1 MRQWVLSLLAP
12 PGLECVQPPEGGAA
26 MTDKSASF
34 TGSIPEHYDTYSGP
48 AIFERWAEDFVRRLP
63 ARIDGDVLETACGTG
78 ILTRRLR
85 DHLAPGVRLVATDL
99 NGAMLE
105 YARRRLG
112 EPLGVEWRTADAVAL
127 PFPDRSFG
135 AVVCQ
140 LGIMFVPDKAAAMRE
155 ARRVLAP
162 GGLFAFLVWDRLD
175 SNPHA
180 KATNDAIAAL
190 LPGDPV
196 ASFAEVPYGF
206 NDEALIRQLLAGSG
220 FTDIRIERA
229 AIEIVSPAARSIAIG
244 TVRGTPR
251 ALMLEE
257 RGISLDAVIDAVTA
271 ALVAVGGNNPYRSPG
286 RALVVTAR
294 AG

>member
-1 MRQWVLSLLAP
+1 
-12 PGLECVQPPEGGAA
+12 

-48 AIFERWAEDFVRRLP
+48 AIFDRWAEDFVRRLP

-85 DHLAPGVRLVATDL
+85 DRLPPGARLVATDL

-112 EPLGVEWRTADAVAL
+112 GPSGVEWETADAVAL
-127 PFPDRSFG
+127 PFPDRSFR

-180 KATNDAIAAL
+180 QATGDAITAL
-190 LPGDPV
+190 APNDPV
-196 ASFAEVPYGF
+196 ASFINIPYGF
-206 NDEALIRQLLAGSG
+206 DDEPLIRRLLVESG
-220 FTDIRIERA
+220 FTGVQIERA
-229 AIEIVSPAARSIAIG
+229 EIEIVSPTARSLAIG

-257 RGISLDAVIDAVTA
+257 RGISLDAVIDAVA
-271 ALVAVGGNNPYRSPG
+271 VALARVGGDNPYRSPG
-286 RALVVTAR
+286 HALVVMAR
-294 AG
+294 AA

>member
-1 MRQWVLSLLAP
+1 
-12 PGLECVQPPEGGAA
+12 

-34 TGSIPEHYDTYSGP
+34 IGSIPEHYDTYSGP

-78 ILTRRLR
+78 LLTRRLR
-85 DHLAPGVRLVATDL
+85 DRLPPGLRLVATDL

-112 EPLGVEWRTADAVAL
+112 EPPGVEWQTADAVAL
-127 PFPDRSFG
+127 PFPDGSFG

-180 KATNDAIAAL
+180 QASSDAIAAL
-190 LPGDPV
+190 VPNDPV
-196 ASFAEVPYGF
+196 AAFAKVPYGF
-206 NDEALIRQLLAGSG
+206 NDETLIRQLLAGSG

-229 AIEIVSPAARSIAIG
+229 EIEIVSPTARSLAIG

-257 RGISLDAVIDAVTA
+257 RGISIDAVIDVVAA
-271 ALVAVGGNNPYRSPG
+271 ALARVGGDNPYRSLG
-286 RALVVTAR
+286 RALVVMAR
-294 AG
+294 AA